1 MYVCDLLELSQLVR
15 IVRLVTMLDAEEM
28 CTQRNMNVGIS
39 AALVI
44 CVLIIVTVVRWI
56 QIRRASTISSV
67 KVYSCY

>member
-28 CTQRNMNVGIS
+28 CTQRNMKVGIS

-44 CVLIIVTVVRWI
+44 CVLIIVTVVD
-56 QIRRASTISSV
+56 SDKKS
-67 KVYSCY
+67 